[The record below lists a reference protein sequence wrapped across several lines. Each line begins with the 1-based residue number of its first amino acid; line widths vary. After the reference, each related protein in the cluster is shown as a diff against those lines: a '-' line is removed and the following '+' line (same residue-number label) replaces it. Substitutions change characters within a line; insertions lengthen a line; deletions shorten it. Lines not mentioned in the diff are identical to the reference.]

1 MSSMAKVFVVL
12 NLVLV
17 LLAFGAAATLLGA
30 QDNYKAK
37 LEEANQKFKEFQ
49 DQQQAELQR
58 KETELQSQL
67 TRAAQMSTERN
78 AAMAE
83 RDQLRTSVQEAKQLV
98 DKHAATIQSLTEELK
113 GLRATIDQLRGL
125 VDAATKRADED
136 TSRANNLKAQL
147 DAEVQ
152 NRVRLE
158 AEVVRAS
165 EESKELSN
173 KMAQVEKELRDCN
186 FWLGE
191 YKTRF
196 GNITAGSMGAEGVVK
211 SVGRTGLVA
220 ISVGSSAGVKM
231 GDEYQI
237 SRGDRFVCTIRIIEV
252 QPQLA
257 VGRVVEGSQT
267 DAFPPQANDRAWTR

>member
-12 NLVLV
+12 NLILV

-30 QDNYKAK
+30 QDNYKAQ

-49 DQQQAELQR
+49 AAQSAELRR
-58 KETELQSQL
+58 KETELESQGQ
-67 TRAAQMSTERN
+67 RAIQMSTERN
-78 AAMAE
+78 AAIAE

-98 DKHAATIQSLTEELK
+98 DKHAATIESLTEELK

-165 EESKELSN
+165 EESRELST
-173 KMAQVEKELRDCN
+173 KLAQVEKELRDAN

-191 YKTRF
+191 YRTRY
-196 GNITAGSMGAEGVVK
+196 GPIAPGMGAEGVVK
-211 SVGRTGLVA
+211 SVGKTGLVA

-252 QPQLA
+252 QPQLS
-257 VGRVVEGSQT
+257 VGRVVEGTQT

>member
-1 MSSMAKVFVVL
+1 MAKVFVVL
-12 NLVLV
+12 NLILV

-30 QDNYKAK
+30 QDNYKAQ

-49 DQQQAELQR
+49 AAQSAELRR
-58 KETELQSQL
+58 KETELESQGQ
-67 TRAAQMSTERN
+67 RAIQMSTERN
-78 AAMAE
+78 AAIAE

-98 DKHAATIQSLTEELK
+98 DKHAATIESLTEELK

-165 EESKELSN
+165 EESRELST
-173 KMAQVEKELRDCN
+173 KLAQVEKELRDAN

-191 YKTRF
+191 YRTRY
-196 GNITAGSMGAEGVVK
+196 GPIAPGMGAEGVVK
-211 SVGRTGLVA
+211 SVGKTGLVA

-252 QPQLA
+252 QPQLS
-257 VGRVVEGSQT
+257 VGRVVEGTQT